1 MFTLINEDSLRMTKW
16 IGLLLTLWLIQTGC
30 VTTKLANSTALIER
44 HPLGFT
50 HAVNASPEATEFVR
64 DALKTINQLESTIE
78 AH

>member
-1 MFTLINEDSLRMTKW
+1 MMKW
-16 IGLLLTLWLIQTGC
+16 TGLLMMLWLIQTGC

-44 HPLGFT
+44 HPVGFR

-64 DALKTINQLESTIE
+64 DALKTINRLESTIE

>member
-1 MFTLINEDSLRMTKW
+1 MFTQTNVDGLRMMKW
-16 IGLLLTLWLIQTGC
+16 TGLLMMLWLIQTGC

-44 HPLGFT
+44 HPVGFR

-64 DALKTINQLESTIE
+64 DALKTINRLEATIE

>member
-1 MFTLINEDSLRMTKW
+1 MFTLTNEDSLRMMKW
-16 IGLLLTLWLIQTGC
+16 TGLLMMLWLIQTGC

-44 HPLGFT
+44 HPVGFR

-64 DALKTINQLESTIE
+64 DALKTINRLEATIE